1 MMNNNLENIISTEEN
16 DFFHTYKRLPI
27 IIERGEGCWLYTN
40 SGRKILDMFGGLAVN
55 VLGYNHPGMNKAI
68 EEQIKKYVHI
78 SNLFYQDSQL
88 QLAEMIIQMSGYSKV
103 FFCNSGTEAVEAAI
117 KLSRKFFIGS
127 GKRTLVSFTGSFH
140 GRTMGALS
148 LTARKKYRDQ
158 FEPLLPD
165 VKHLEFNSI
174 VSLEKNIDENTA
186 AVFIECIQGEG
197 GVNSANQEFLDSL
210 LKLRE
215 KYGFL
220 IAADE
225 IQSGVGRTGK
235 MHAFEHFGFKPD
247 IVILAKGIG
256 GGLPLGAILGNERVQ
271 DVFTFG
277 EHGSTFGGNP
287 VAAASGIVV
296 FSELKNGLMNKAGE
310 MGELIKA
317 KLESVKLKFPEKI
330 KSIRGKGLMIGIE
343 LTKPGQAMVEMLMNK
358 DVLVN
363 CTNENVI
370 RLLPPYII
378 SEKELEFFG
387 SKFEEAMT
395 EF

>member
-1 MMNNNLENIISTEEN
+1 MDNTNLENIISSEEN

-55 VLGYNHPGMNKAI
+55 VLGYNHHAMNKAI
-68 EEQIKKYVHI
+68 EEQIKKYIHI
-78 SNLFYQDSQL
+78 SNLFYQEKQL
-88 QLAEMIIQMSGYSKV
+88 ELAELITQMSGYSKV

-117 KLSRKFFIGS
+117 KLSRKFFLGT
-127 GKRTLVSFTGSFH
+127 GKRTLVSFSGSFH

-165 VKHLEFNSI
+165 VKHLEFNS
-174 VSLEKNIDENTA
+174 VESLEKNIDENTA

-197 GVNSANQEFLDSL
+197 GVNPAKQEFIDSL

-235 MHAFEHFGFKPD
+235 MHAFEHFGLKPD

-296 FSELKNGLMNKAGE
+296 YSELKNGLMNKAGE
-310 MGELIKA
+310 MGELIIS
-317 KLESVKLKFPEKI
+317 KLESLKMKFPEKI

-343 LTKPGQAMVEMLMNK
+343 LTKPGQTMVEMLMNK

-378 SEKELEFFG
+378 SEKELDFFCN
-387 SKFEEAMT
+387 KFEEAMA

>member
-1 MMNNNLENIISTEEN
+1 MMNNNLENITTTEEN

-127 GKRTLVSFTGSFH
+127 GKRKLVSFSGSFH

-148 LTARKKYRDQ
+148 LTARKKYREQ

-174 VSLEKNIDENTA
+174 DSLEKNIDENTA

-197 GVNSANQEFLDSL
+197 GVNPAKQEFVDSL

-225 IQSGVGRTGK
+225 IQSGVGRTGRL
-235 MHAFEHFGFKPD
+235 HAFEHFGLKPD

-310 MGELIKA
+310 MGELIIA
-317 KLESVKLKFPEKI
+317 KLESLKLKFPEKI

-378 SEKELEFFG
+378 TDSEITFFIE
-387 SKFEEAMT
+387 KFEEVLASY
-395 EF
+395 